1 MDITGDTGGNHMG
14 QAVVNLRRIEYLA
27 GLPQPEA
34 EELARVS
41 EFRRYADGTAVFNQ
55 GEYIPGIFVVVQGS
69 LKVFRTDGRGK
80 IQVLDILQ
88 PGTCVGEVQVFDGG
102 PTASGAEAHGDTEC
116 WLIPA
121 EPLRRMVHRNTTVA
135 EVIIHHFAGK
145 VRHLIALVETLSLH
159 SVPERVAQ
167 LILDY
172 HSRNA
177 AKALVEFHE
186 TQEDLAQC
194 IGASREAFSR
204 ALRLLADLG
213 LVQSTFPVVRIL
225 DLQKLQRYARG

>member
-1 MDITGDTGGNHMG
+1 MG
-14 QAVVNLRRIEYLA
+14 QAVINLRRVEYLA

-34 EELARVS
+34 EELASVS
-41 EFRRYADGTAVFNQ
+41 ELRRYADGAPVFNQ
-55 GEYIPGIFVVVQGS
+55 GEHSPGIFVVVQGA
-69 LKVFRTDGRGK
+69 LKVYRTDGRGK

-102 PTASGAEAHGDTEC
+102 VTASGAEAHGDTEC
-116 WLIPA
+116 WFIPSHA
-121 EPLRRMVHRNTTVA
+121 LKRMVLRSPAVS
-135 EVIIHHFAGK
+135 EVIIRHFAGK
-145 VRHLIALVETLSLH
+145 VRHLIQLVETLSLH

-172 HSRNA
+172 HSRTNSGRM
-177 AKALVEFHE
+177 LVEFGE

-204 ALRLLADLG
+204 ALRLLADLS
-213 LVQSTFPVVRIL
+213 LIQSTFPVVRIL
-225 DLQKLQRYARG
+225 DVQKLQRYAKG